1 MNLFVNG
8 ASMTCATGTTLSE
21 IVQMVAGT
29 QRGVAV
35 SIDRE
40 VVPRSTWSRV
50 ELHPGAR
57 IEVLVA
63 AAGG

>member
-8 ASMTCATGTTLSE
+8 EPMTCAPGTTLNE
-21 IVQMVAGT
+21 IVQLVAGT
-29 QRGVAV
+29 ERGVAV

-40 VVPRSTWSRV
+40 VVPRSTWSSV
-50 ELHPGAR
+50 ELRPGAHL
-57 IEVLVA
+57 EVLVA

>member
-1 MNLFVNG
+1 VNLIVNG
-8 ASMTCATGTTLSE
+8 APMTCATGTTLSE
-21 IVQMVAGT
+21 IIQMVAGT
-29 QRGVAV
+29 ERGVAV
-35 SIDRE
+35 SVDRE

-50 ELHPGAR
+50 ELRPGAL

>member
-1 MNLFVNG
+1 MNLIVNG
-8 ASMTCATGTTLSE
+8 APMTCAKGTRLSE
-21 IVQMVAGT
+21 IVLIVAGT
-29 QRGVAV
+29 ERGVAV

-50 ELHPGAR
+50 ELRPGAR
-57 IEVLVA
+57 VEVLVA